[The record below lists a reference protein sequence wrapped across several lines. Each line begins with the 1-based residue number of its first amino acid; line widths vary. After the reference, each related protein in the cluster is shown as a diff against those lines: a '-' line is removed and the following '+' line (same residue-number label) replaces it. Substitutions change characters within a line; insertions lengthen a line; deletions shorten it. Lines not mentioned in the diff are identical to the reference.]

1 MALFSEHAD
10 VSVRPATAEDAAAIT
25 RVQLRAWRAG
35 HAERLGAEALE
46 QVDVAGVRDAWAS
59 AVTAP
64 PSPAH
69 RVLVAC
75 DGPRVVGFAA
85 SAPTGEGGAEVVA
98 LEVDPDHQ
106 RTGHGSR
113 LLTACVDLA
122 RTDGASSLQ
131 TWVLAGD
138 EGRERFL
145 AESGLAPDGT
155 RRELA
160 VGPSRSVTEHRWTAE
175 L

>member
-1 MALFSEHAD
+1 MVLFSEHAD

-35 HAERLGAEALE
+35 HAERLGAEVLE
-46 QVDVAGVRDAWAS
+46 HVDVAAVRDAWAA
-59 AVTAP
+59 AVAAP

-75 DGPRVVGFAA
+75 DGPRIVGFAA
-85 SAPTGEGGAEVVA
+85 SAPVGEGLEVLA

-106 RTGHGSR
+106 RVGHGSR

-122 RTDGASSLQ
+122 RADGATALQ

-138 EGRERFL
+138 EGREQFL
-145 AESGLAPDGT
+145 RESGLAPDGT
-155 RRELA
+155 RRDLA
-160 VGPSRSVTEHRWTAE
+160 VEPSRSVTEHRWTAE

>member
-1 MALFSEHAD
+1 MPLFSEHAD
-10 VSVRPATAEDAAAIT
+10 VSVRPATGADAAAIT

-46 QVDVAGVRDAWAS
+46 HGDVAAVRDTWAS

-75 DGPRVVGFAA
+75 DGPHVVGFAA
-85 SAPTGEGGAEVVA
+85 SAPTGEGVEVLA
-98 LEVDPDHQ
+98 LEVDPAHQ
-106 RTGHGSR
+106 RLGHGSR

-122 RTDGASSLQ
+122 RADGATSVQ

-138 EGRERFL
+138 EGRAQFL
-145 AESGLAPDGT
+145 GDSGLAPDGT

-160 VGPSRSVTEHRWTAE
+160 VEPSRSVSEQRWTAE